1 MLLLHTGF
9 SLPLCSEAWAQW
21 DLATLLCK
29 RSRIY
34 HLKRTYSQHL
44 SLRVGEEELLVMSE
58 VLPLMW
64 DIDICH
70 CKQNPLH
77 IFITFFAAMA
87 RETLLSGFG
96 YLAIAL
102 FY

>member
-1 MLLLHTGF
+1 M
-9 SLPLCSEAWAQW
+9 
-21 DLATLLCK
+21 
-29 RSRIY
+29 
-34 HLKRTYSQHL
+34 
-44 SLRVGEEELLVMSE
+44 GEEELLVMSE
-58 VLPLMW
+58 VVPLMYSFLEW
-64 DIDICH
+64 GIDICH

-77 IFITFFAAMA
+77 IFITFFAAVA